1 MARRP
6 RTSKDPS
13 PAATAGAAP
22 GPGATGSAAEALA
35 DARER
40 FTALWGEMGTN
51 WGIPRTMAQV
61 HALLFVTGEPMNT
74 DEVMGGLGISRGN
87 ASMSLRRLVDWGI
100 VSRVHRR
107 GDRKEY
113 FLAEQDVW
121 KMFRTI
127 LAERKKRE
135 IDPLLV
141 ALEDCRQ
148 RTNIDGKRKV
158 DAEAATI
165 RAHNQRLDNLLTFFR
180 RVDAIGQRFAG
191 PTGKGLELA
200 AKLLDRAS

>member
-1 MARRP
+1 MAR
-6 RTSKDPS
+6 TSDDKS
-13 PAATAGAAP
+13 PETP
-22 GPGATGSAAEALA
+22 TA
-35 DARER
+35 DALREGRDR
-40 FTALWGEMGTN
+40 FVALWGQMGST

-61 HALLFVTGEPMNT
+61 HALLFIAGEPLNT
-74 DEVMGGLGISRGN
+74 DDVMDGLGISRGN
-87 ASMSLRRLVDWGI
+87 ASMTLRGLVDWGI

-135 IDPLLV
+135 LDPLREELAACRSRTERV
-141 ALEDCRQ
+141 A
-148 RTNIDGKRKV
+148 GRKLDSEV
-158 DAEAATI
+158 TKL
-165 RAHNQRLDNLLTFFR
+165 RAHNERLDQLIEFMR
-180 RVDAIGQRFAG
+180 IVDNISQRFSG
-191 PTGKGLELA
+191 PSGKGLELA